1 MRKRLTAALFSLGF
15 MGSALAA
22 SDAIDIPFTRFT
34 LANGLTAIVHED
46 HKAPVVAVSIW
57 YHVGSADEPT
67 GKTGFAHLFE
77 HLMFSG
83 SEHHKGTFMEPFEQ
97 VGATDLNGTT
107 WFDRTNYF
115 ETVPTTALDMALWG
129 YYQDL

>member
-46 HKAPVVAVSIW
+46 HKAPVVAVSASAW
-57 YHVGSADEPT
+57 NAACPHAARRTQASVPTKVNCQDSSFALRPHSHQELQRNADE
-67 GKTGFAHLFE
+67 FRF
-77 HLMFSG
+77 F
-83 SEHHKGTFMEPFEQ
+83 
-97 VGATDLNGTT
+97 
-107 WFDRTNYF
+107 
-115 ETVPTTALDMALWG
+115 
-129 YYQDL
+129 